1 MGPATKLLGLQL
13 ACGVALLPYAG
24 SRGSAATA
32 AQQQPERRRLGLAP
46 GAELGFHVGQA
57 AEKARAATAR
67 EGHTQGPAGCP
78 PLGAG
83 AGNGSPALLTGQAA
97 VVGARGEATSATAG
111 RGSNGRQAAVTRD
124 ERGRLTAGDCCSGP
138 WRSLL
143 YSAARGEQR
152 HRPPPRSPLIGR
164 CGASQPPPPS
174 PRRFPLAAAQS
185 LLASG
190 GEPTVREGPAH
201 RGRGVV

>member
-1 MGPATKLLGLQL
+1 MGSATKLLGLQL
-13 ACGVALLPYAG
+13 ACGVPLLPYAG
-24 SRGSAATA
+24 RRGSVATA

-46 GAELGFHVGQA
+46 GAELGFHAGQA

-83 AGNGSPALLTGQAA
+83 AGNGSPASLTGRAA

-124 ERGRLTAGDCCSGP
+124 ERGRLTAGDCYRGP
-138 WRSLL
+138 RRSLL
-143 YSAARGEQR
+143 YSAARGEPSVTA
-152 HRPPPRSPLIGR
+152 RPR
-164 CGASQPPPPS
+164 A
-174 PRRFPLAAAQS
+174 RR
-185 LLASG
+185 
-190 GEPTVREGPAH
+190 
-201 RGRGVV
+201 